1 MADDKMRLIRA
12 RNAQRGSFKRQGLSR
27 KKRLEDTWRRPRG
40 LQSKQRKCFRA
51 KGAHPQPGYGSPK
64 AVRGMHPS
72 GFEDVLVFNL
82 ADLENLN
89 SKTQAIRIAA
99 TVGNR
104 KREEIQAKAEELGF
118 RVLNQKEVISPSE
131 RRAAKAAEEPEEEE
145 VEEEAESEEEEEA
158 VEETES
164 KEDEEEEIAEET
176 DVLEEE
182 VPDVAESEEEEAA
195 EETEAEEKKEVKSDE

>member
-1 MADDKMRLIRA
+1 MADDKIRLIRA

-27 KKRLEDTWRRPRG
+27 KKKLEDTWRRPRG
-40 LQSKQRKCFRA
+40 LQSKQRKGYRA

-89 SKTQAIRIAA
+89 PEIQAVRIAS

-104 KREEIQAKAEELGF
+104 KRDEIQKKAEELGF
-118 RVLNQKEVISPSE
+118 RILNLKEVLSPSE
-131 RRAAKAAEEPEEEE
+131 KREAKAREEP
-145 VEEEAESEEEEEA
+145 EEEEEA
-158 VEETES
+158 VEETET
-164 KEDEEEEIAEET
+164 EEEEVAEET
-176 DVLEEE
+176 EPEEEE
-182 VPDVAESEEEEAA
+182 VVEETETAEEEAA
-195 EETEAEEKKEVKSDE
+195 EKKEVKSDE